1 MNDSLTL
8 TDEKVLTE
16 ARETLAEH
24 LQLQADGYKCQTTD
38 LLNVLLAVATD
49 QGTIES
55 VCSDL
60 PGLPKA
66 ETMRQ
71 YINEELCVED
81 LPQLQQGLNH
91 ALAKGLPPR
100 LWRRPQDMAIDF
112 HDRPYYGKKPQE
124 EALWVQGRAK
134 DGTTRFY
141 RIASAYL
148 LVNNLRFTLAVC
160 FVLPEQ
166 RTVDVLR
173 CLLEQVQRLRLHVRR
188 LLLDRGFAGVAV
200 QSFLEQE
207 GIPALIACP
216 IRGKKNGT
224 RPLCHGRRSYRAQHT
239 FKAADGQTRT
249 ADIAVCR
256 VFTTAKR
263 TGRLRRRAEW
273 HLFILINLQMTPAQ
287 VRRLYRRRFGVE
299 TSYRCA
305 AQVRGWTTSPNPAY
319 RFFLMALGLLLVN
332 VWLSLRWRFTQRARR
347 GGRWLDVRL
356 FRLDR
361 FAKFILRALQRRYHS
376 VHQITATVVPLL

>member
-1 MNDSLTL
+1 MNDTLIL

-16 ARETLAEH
+16 AREMLAAH
-24 LQLQADGYKCQTTD
+24 LQLEAEGYKCQTTD

-60 PGLPKA
+60 PGLPNA
-66 ETMRQ
+66 ETIRQ
-71 YINEELCVED
+71 YINEELCVEE
-81 LPQLQQGLNH
+81 LPQLQQALNR
-91 ALAKGLPPR
+91 AMVKGLPPR
-100 LWRRPQDMAIDF
+100 LWRRPQDIAIDF

-141 RIASAYL
+141 RIASAYIL
-148 LVNNLRFTLAVC
+148 MNNLRFTLAVC

-166 RTVDVLR
+166 STVDVLR
-173 CLLEQVQRLRLHVRR
+173 YLLDQVRRLRLQVRR

-224 RPLCHGRRSYRAQHT
+224 RPLCRGRRSYRAQHT
-239 FKAADGQTRT
+239 FKAADGHTRT

-273 HLFILINLQMTPAQ
+273 HLFILINLHMTPAQ

-347 GGRWLDVRL
+347 GGRWLDTRL

-361 FAKFILRALQRRYHS
+361 FAKFILRALQRRYNS
-376 VHQITATVVPLL
+376 VHQITANVVPLL

>member
-1 MNDSLTL
+1 
-8 TDEKVLTE
+8 
-16 ARETLAEH
+16 
-24 LQLQADGYKCQTTD
+24 
-38 LLNVLLAVATD
+38 
-49 QGTIES
+49 
-55 VCSDL
+55 
-60 PGLPKA
+60 

-207 GIPALIACP
+207 GIPALLACP
-216 IRGKKNGT
+216 IRGKI
-224 RPLCHGRRSYRAQHT
+224 GRASCRERVAWAARAG
-239 FKAADGQTRT
+239 A
-249 ADIAVCR
+249 
-256 VFTTAKR
+256 
-263 TGRLRRRAEW
+263 
-273 HLFILINLQMTPAQ
+273 
-287 VRRLYRRRFGVE
+287 
-299 TSYRCA
+299 
-305 AQVRGWTTSPNPAY
+305 
-319 RFFLMALGLLLVN
+319 
-332 VWLSLRWRFTQRARR
+332 
-347 GGRWLDVRL
+347 
-356 FRLDR
+356 
-361 FAKFILRALQRRYHS
+361 
-376 VHQITATVVPLL
+376 

>member
-1 MNDSLTL
+1 MNDTLTL

-16 ARETLAEH
+16 AREMLAAH
-24 LQLQADGYKCQTTD
+24 LQLEAEGYKCQTTD

-60 PGLPKA
+60 PGLPNA
-66 ETMRQ
+66 ETIRQ
-71 YINEELCVED
+71 YINEELCVEE
-81 LPQLQQGLNH
+81 LPQLQQALNR
-91 ALAKGLPPR
+91 AMVKGLPPR
-100 LWRRPQDMAIDF
+100 LWRRPQDIAIDF

-141 RIASAYL
+141 RIASAYIL
-148 LVNNLRFTLAVC
+148 MNNLRFTLAVC

-166 RTVDVLR
+166 STVDVLR
-173 CLLEQVQRLRLHVRR
+173 CLLDQVRRLRLQVRR

-224 RPLCHGRRSYRAQHT
+224 RPLCRGRRSYRAQHT
-239 FKAADGQTRT
+239 FKAADGHTRT

-273 HLFILINLQMTPAQ
+273 HLFILINLHMTPAQ

-319 RFFLMALGLLLVN
+319 RFLLMALGLLLVN

-347 GGRWLDVRL
+347 GGRWLDTRL

-361 FAKFILRALQRRYHS
+361 FAKFILRALQRRYNS
-376 VHQITATVVPLL
+376 VHQITANVVPLL